1 MPMTP
6 SEASES
12 VAEKFTRVMNA
23 TPSPL
28 GPLSDFITVSIVS
41 SFILGVGLFV
51 IRHSSDPAALYAVL
65 AATAV
70 PFVVCA
76 VVSFM
81 LHRMRANVVAW
92 LTTLPFAVD
101 NLNALLAGVGDTVEL
116 VFTEG
121 TAMPARAD
129 LQPRL
134 ETVSEDVLLVKE
146 RPDERT
152 VEIRLG
158 VIDSKRVPL
167 YTNHQRWKRFCEV
180 TEKIFVPLAKQSPI
194 ERMRIV

>member
-12 VAEKFTRVMNA
+12 IAVKFTRVMNA

-28 GPLSDFITVSIVS
+28 GPLSDFISASFVSAVI
-41 SFILGVGLFV
+41 IAIGLFV
-51 IRHSSDPAALYAVL
+51 IRRSADPAALYAVL
-65 AATAV
+65 SAAAV
-70 PFVVCA
+70 PFAVCA
-76 VVSFM
+76 VVSFK
-81 LHRMRANVVAW
+81 LRGTRQEVVAW
-92 LTTLPFAVD
+92 LTTLPFPVD
-101 NLNALLAGVGDTVEL
+101 NLNSLLAGLGDTVEL
-116 VFTEG
+116 VFTPG

-134 ETVSEDVLLVKE
+134 ETVSDDILLVKE

-158 VIDSKRVPL
+158 VIDSKRLPL
-167 YTNHQRWKRFCEV
+167 HSNHQRWKRFCEV
-180 TEKIFVPLAKQSPI
+180 TEKVLAPLAQQSPI